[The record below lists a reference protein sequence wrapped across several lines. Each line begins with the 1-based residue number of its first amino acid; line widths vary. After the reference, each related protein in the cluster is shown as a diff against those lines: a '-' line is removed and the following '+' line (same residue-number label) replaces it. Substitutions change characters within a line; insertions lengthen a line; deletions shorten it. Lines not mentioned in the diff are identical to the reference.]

1 MAVPAHGLPA
11 YLAPGLRVAVV
22 PPPARGDRWHLVLA
36 AQGDD
41 AGQLVSLAGVAD
53 RSAAE
58 ELVGRSLL
66 AATADLPADLPLHD
80 ADALLGREV
89 ADVEAGPLGRVTQV
103 IRTPAN
109 DVWAVEGPHG
119 EVMVPVVDEVVSRM
133 PDEGPV
139 VVRLP
144 AGSLPDATGDAR

>member
-22 PPPARGDRWHLVLA
+22 PPLARGERWHLVLA

-41 AGQLVSLAGVAD
+41 AGQLVSLADVAD

-58 ELVGRSLL
+58 ELVGRWLL

-89 ADVEAGPLGRVTQV
+89 SDAEAGPLGRVEEV
-103 IRTPAN
+103 VRTPAN
-109 DVWAVEGPHG
+109 DVWVIAGPRG
-119 EVMVPVVDEVVSRM
+119 EVMVPVVDEVVSRL
-133 PDEGPV
+133 PEEGPV
-139 VVRLP
+139 LVRLP
-144 AGSLPDATGDAR
+144 AGSLPDERGGAR